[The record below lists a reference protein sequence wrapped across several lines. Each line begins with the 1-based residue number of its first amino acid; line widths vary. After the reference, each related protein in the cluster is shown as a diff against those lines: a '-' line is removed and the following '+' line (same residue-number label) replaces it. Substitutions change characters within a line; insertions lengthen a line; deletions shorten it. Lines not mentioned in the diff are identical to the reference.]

1 MKFRPI
7 NKYLLVQKCKDDFAS
22 SLIPEEFMEN
32 LSPYTVVTVVRMSN
46 DCEKISNNDLT
57 VVVQT
62 NGLEKVKTL
71 KDDFLIVSEKFVVRV
86 LES

>member
-1 MKFRPI
+1 
-7 NKYLLVQKCKDDFAS
+7 
-22 SLIPEEFMEN
+22 MEN

-71 KDDFLIVSEKFVVRV
+71 KDDFLIVSEKFVVGV